1 MAVSLKLNLI
11 LNMDKLKN
19 KVVLIVDDEERN
31 VFALTSYLETLGM
44 KIITAQNGLEAV
56 SLLENNLK
64 PDIILL
70 DIMMPV
76 MDGYEAMA
84 IIKRNNELKGIPII
98 AVTAKAM
105 KGDKEKCLEA
115 GAWDY
120 VSKPIHMKTLIE
132 IMNYRMT

>member
-1 MAVSLKLNLI
+1 ME
-11 LNMDKLKN
+11 KLKN
-19 KVVLIVDDEERN
+19 KIVLIVDDEERN
-31 VFALTSYLETLGM
+31 VFALSSYLETLDM
-44 KIITAQNGLEAV
+44 RIETAPNGQKAI
-56 SLLENNLK
+56 SLLENNFR

-76 MDGYEAMA
+76 LDGYETMA
-84 IIKRNNELKGIPII
+84 IIKGRDNWKSIPII

-120 VSKPIHMKTLIE
+120 VSKPINMSTLLE
-132 IMNYRMT
+132 KMNNLLE

>member
-1 MAVSLKLNLI
+1 MAVSLI
-11 LNMDKLKN
+11 LTMEKLKN
-19 KVVLIVDDEERN
+19 KIVLIVDDEERN
-31 VFALTSYLETLGM
+31 VFALMSYLESQDM
-44 KIITAQNGLEAV
+44 KIITAQNGEEAI
-56 SLLENNLK
+56 LFLKNNPK

-76 MDGYEAMA
+76 MDGYETMV
-84 IIKRNNELKGIPII
+84 IIKRNNEWKNIPVI

-120 VSKPIHMKTLIE
+120 VSKPLDMKMLLEKMQDLIV
-132 IMNYRMT
+132 